1 MITQL
6 GFESVSPVREK
17 IIWRDYVRTCS
28 ADEAALLRGIIKLY
42 LGGRAFDADASYST
56 GRIWRN
62 LPAPHLKFDLAPQA
76 RGVIGADAQALPLA
90 NESLNSIFFDPPFV
104 VGPPAAPG
112 IMRDRF
118 SCFQSVAQMFAVYQ
132 NALGEFY
139 RVLKPRGIL
148 VFKCQDVVD
157 SGKQVWSEFEIM
169 RRALDLGFTR
179 EDKLILLRENVVMS
193 PNMEH
198 QQHARKNHCYFL
210 VFRKVVKP

>member
-6 GFESVSPVREK
+6 GFESVLPVREK

-28 ADEAALLRGIIKLY
+28 ADEAMLLRGIMKLY

-56 GRIWRN
+56 GRLWRN
-62 LPAPHLKFDLAPQA
+62 LPAPRLKFDIAPQA

-90 NESLNSIFFDPPFV
+90 DASLVSIFFDPPFV
-104 VGPPAAPG
+104 LGVSDVPG
-112 IMRDRF
+112 IIRKRF
-118 SCFQSVAQMFAVYQ
+118 SSFKSVAQMFGVYR

-157 SGKQVWSEFEIM
+157 SGKQVWSEFEIT

-179 EDKLILLRENVVMS
+179 EDKLILWRENVLMS
-193 PNMEH
+193 PNMER

-210 VFRKVVKP
+210 VFRKEAR